1 MFFQDIAFPWW
12 WASSHFSS
20 PFFFFALICRRL
32 PKIPVACFLPFL
44 NGSLLWW
51 YISKILKFLLHYVS
65 NMIVQG
71 TGAAVQ
77 DVINFVVNRHFGG
90 GNLTGEVVT
99 KQKAQ
104 WSNIISTE
112 KVNCIVRNETGNGTD
127 VSNLSSAVHC
137 VGSAIAAGRQNNFDP
152 TLVLLAIAYLVRP
165 WCCLHLK
172 DSSSSWLTHPLS
184 RASFMGILLWSI
196 FLLFNHL
203 SSMILTVRLKRS
215 AFRSLK
221 HLCVFV
227 YFWLDTWD

>member
-1 MFFQDIAFPWW
+1 MFFQDIACPWW

-104 WSNIISTE
+104 WSNISLHGFLFENWKGELHCEERDRERHRCVEPQLGSPLCWVGHCGWKPKYLWPNPCSPGHCIS
-112 KVNCIVRNETGNGTD
+112 CET
-127 VSNLSSAVHC
+127 LM
-137 VGSAIAAGRQNNFDP
+137 
-152 TLVLLAIAYLVRP
+152 LLASQRLFF
-165 WCCLHLK
+165 
-172 DSSSSWLTHPLS
+172 
-184 RASFMGILLWSI
+184 FMVDPSI
-196 FLLFNHL
+196 
-203 SSMILTVRLKRS
+203 V
-215 AFRSLK
+215 
-221 HLCVFV
+221 
-227 YFWLDTWD
+227 